1 MPPREAYDWLHTH
14 SVETATLESMA
25 ALLHWDQSTMIP
37 KGGHAHRS
45 DQLALVAALS
55 HERRTDPR
63 IGEALAACDGHW
75 DDSERD
81 GVESGNLRE
90 WRRQFERA
98 AKIPKEL
105 AVALARAASDGETAW
120 KKARNDD
127 DFKAFLPY
135 LEENLRLRREEA
147 EAVGYAGEPYDALL
161 DAYEQGQTAAALEPL
176 FAELRA
182 ELAGLLERIMDSG
195 RQPRHEILHAH
206 YPKADQRRFCEAV
219 ARALGY
225 DLDAGR
231 IDPTAHPFSTR
242 IGPGDVRI
250 TTRYDE
256 VDLAGALFGVIHE
269 SGHAMYSQ
277 GLPREH
283 FGTPAGASVSLG
295 VHESQSR
302 LWENLVGRS
311 LGFWQHFGPLAVKTF
326 SCLRGVDVEALH
338 FAFNDV
344 RPGLVRVDADEVTY
358 NLHVMLRFELEL
370 ALLRG
375 DLAARDLPGAWNDGM
390 KRLLGITPPSDAD
403 GVLQDV
409 HWSAGLIG
417 YFPTYSLGNVY
428 AAQLFEAAQEALGP
442 LEPMFARGEFA
453 PLLGWLRENVHQWGS
468 RRSPV
473 ELIRTATGREPR
485 ADALVRGLT
494 AKYESL
500 YGL

>member
-1 MPPREAYDWLHTH
+1 
-14 SVETATLESMA
+14 
-25 ALLHWDQSTMIP
+25 
-37 KGGHAHRS
+37 
-45 DQLALVAALS
+45 
-55 HERRTDPR
+55 
-63 IGEALAACDGHW
+63 
-75 DDSERD
+75 
-81 GVESGNLRE
+81 
-90 WRRQFERA
+90 
-98 AKIPKEL
+98 
-105 AVALARAASDGETAW
+105 
-120 KKARNDD
+120 
-127 DFKAFLPY
+127 
-135 LEENLRLRREEA
+135 
-147 EAVGYAGEPYDALL
+147 
-161 DAYEQGQTAAALEPL
+161 
-176 FAELRA
+176 
-182 ELAGLLERIMDSG
+182 
-195 RQPRHEILHAH
+195 
-206 YPKADQRRFCEAV
+206 
-219 ARALGY
+219 
-225 DLDAGR
+225 
-231 IDPTAHPFSTR
+231 
-242 IGPGDVRI
+242 
-250 TTRYDE
+250 
-256 VDLAGALFGVIHE
+256 
-269 SGHAMYSQ
+269 MYSQ

-302 LWENLVGRS
+302 MWENLVGRS
-311 LGFWQHFGPLAVKTF
+311 LGFWKHFGPLAVKTF
-326 SCLRGVDVEALH
+326 TCLRGVDVEALH

-442 LEPMFARGEFA
+442 LEPLFARGEFA

-473 ELIRTATGREPR
+473 ELIRAATGREPR